1 LAKLNALLSHAV
13 ERSVDGRKHTI
24 GILIEPFKRNACAN
38 SFAAAGF
45 VPNDRNVV

>member
-1 LAKLNALLSHAV
+1 MNALLSHAA
-13 ERSVDGRKHTI
+13 ERSVDGRKRTI
-24 GILIEPFKRNACAN
+24 GILIEPFTRSACAN